1 MIELKGLILVN
12 TDKDLFVEPEEYEKL
27 QDTFRCKTEYDNGR
41 IIMHSGTSIKHNDI
55 VLNINMY
62 LRLYLKNSK
71 YNSFTEQIEVIFSND
86 KEEYKY
92 KPDVFVVCE
101 ESTRKG
107 ESFTSAPK
115 IIFEVVSK
123 STSSHDYITKLAVYQ
138 KFQVLEYNIVEPN
151 GYIVQYGLIE
161 GAYQITNTFH
171 QGDTFV
177 SFVFDEFKMKLQD
190 IFE

>member
-1 MIELKGLILVN
+1 VE

-27 QDTFRCKTEYDNGR
+27 QDTFKCKTEYDNGR
-41 IIMHSGTSIKHNDI
+41 IIMHSGTSINHNNI

-62 LRLYLKNSK
+62 LRLFLKNSK
-71 YNSFTEQIEVIFSND
+71 CNTFTEQIEVIFNNG

-123 STSSHDYITKLAVYQ
+123 STASHDYITKLAVYQ

-151 GYIVQYGLIE
+151 GYIVQYGLMD

>member
-1 MIELKGLILVN
+1 MN
-12 TDKDLFVEPEEYEKL
+12 TDEDLFIEAEEYEKL
-27 QDTFRCKTEYDNGR
+27 QDTFKCKTEYDNGR

-62 LRLYLKNSK
+62 LRLFLKNSK
-71 YNSFTEQIEVIFSND
+71 CNTFTEQIEVIFKNE

-101 ESTRKG
+101 EATRKG

-123 STSSHDYITKLAVYQ
+123 STASHDYITKLAVYQ
-138 KFQVLEYNIVEPN
+138 KFKVLEYNIVEQN
-151 GYIVQYGLIE
+151 GYIVQYGLID
-161 GAYQITNTFH
+161 GAYRITNTFH
-171 QGDTFV
+171 KGDTFV
-177 SFVFDEFKMKLQD
+177 SFVFPEFKMELED
-190 IFE
+190 IFG